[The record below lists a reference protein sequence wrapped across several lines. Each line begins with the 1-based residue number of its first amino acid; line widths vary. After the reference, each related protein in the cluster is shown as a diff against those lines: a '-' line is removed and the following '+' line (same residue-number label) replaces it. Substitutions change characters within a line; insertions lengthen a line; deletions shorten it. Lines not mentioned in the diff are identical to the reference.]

1 MMLFMYISETFLDS
15 SVFLDNHNISI
26 PSSNLIWADHTDDVK
41 RDVVCLDFKKI

>member
-1 MMLFMYISETFLDS
+1 MYISETFLDS

-41 RDVVCLDFKKI
+41 RDLVCLDFKKI